1 LEARA
6 LQLLLVDR
14 QIYEPYTVERS
25 MLGGPDLRLDLARAL
40 GRISDPRAVSPLE
53 GLLQDDSPEV
63 RRAAAF
69 ALGEH
74 AAETNLLPLLDAA
87 GDADRET
94 GRLAVEAL
102 AKWKAPIQE
111 VENALVGLPEE
122 EAWSR
127 LLPSLFLFDE
137 TRAVSL
143 AIQGL
148 EKGEALHRLAAFGLC
163 RNPRPEGLPA
173 IRKLAL
179 DPSPE
184 IRAWSARALGRVGER
199 HDLGILKPLLND
211 GSPGPVVQ
219 ALRAGKGLVESHGL
233 AAPEEWRGRLIELL
247 DDPTTGVRATA
258 LEVAGAWLLD
268 PPLSARLVER
278 ARSGP
283 ERERELALLALS
295 EGGDPAGLELVGTF
309 ARSPSAVLRS
319 AAAIG
324 AAKLG
329 DFETLG
335 RLAGDESPRV
345 RVAALEASLEGDS
358 DEDGAVRVRLAF
370 ADPDPIVRAV
380 ALSWLKD
387 HPVIPFEPIVLAL
400 RGAWNEREPDAR
412 LAAVDALE
420 SRARASEDELDAITL
435 ALLELADSPEY
446 LLRRQV
452 VQALL
457 ALGQDAPPV
466 GAVSSRLGTTEY
478 RTIWLASREPWHAE
492 LVTDHGTLQLEIDC
506 PSAPQTCLNFIQLA
520 GQGFYDGLIFHRVVP
535 DFVVQAGDPRGDGWG
550 GPGYSIRDEINPLR
564 FDRGVL
570 GMALSGPHTGG
581 SQFFVALADQP
592 HLDGGYTAFGR
603 VAEGLDIL
611 DQIVQGDRIVGL
623 RPLESNLPRFVMPT
637 TPRSGAE

>member
-1 LEARA
+1 
-6 LQLLLVDR
+6 
-14 QIYEPYTVERS
+14 
-25 MLGGPDLRLDLARAL
+25 
-40 GRISDPRAVSPLE
+40 
-53 GLLQDDSPEV
+53 
-63 RRAAAF
+63 
-69 ALGEH
+69 
-74 AAETNLLPLLDAA
+74 
-87 GDADRET
+87 
-94 GRLAVEAL
+94 
-102 AKWKAPIQE
+102 
-111 VENALVGLPEE
+111 
-122 EAWSR
+122 
-127 LLPSLFLFDE
+127 
-137 TRAVSL
+137 
-143 AIQGL
+143 
-148 EKGEALHRLAAFGLC
+148 
-163 RNPRPEGLPA
+163 
-173 IRKLAL
+173 
-179 DPSPE
+179 
-184 IRAWSARALGRVGER
+184 
-199 HDLGILKPLLND
+199 LKSLLND

-233 AAPEEWRGRLIELL
+233 AAPEDWRDRLIELL
-247 DDPTTGVRATA
+247 DDPTAGVRATA

-295 EGGDPAGLELVGTF
+295 EGSDPAGLELVGAF

-345 RVAALEASLEGDS
+345 RMAALEASLEGDS

-452 VQALL
+452 IQALL

-581 SQFFVALADQP
+581 SQFFVTLADQP

-603 VAEGLDIL
+603 VTEGLDIL